1 MAISASIPLTG
12 VPFPKH
18 EYDRRL
24 QAVMDRIER
33 AGLDGIAVTAHSHQR
48 YLTGYDGSG
57 AYFGPFPLVVVP
69 GRDPVYLVRAY
80 DEDSVRAGSVIA
92 DVQPY
97 IQWKDLGPRWADAL
111 RSLGIERGRLGL
123 ELGCWGLAPADVA
136 ALEAELPDLTI
147 VDATTLVRSAT
158 AVKSPLEIETM
169 RRAMGLTRIAVS
181 TFYRSL
187 TEGATELE
195 VAHAVDE
202 AIVTGGGETRP
213 YTLVFG
219 PRTALPHG
227 EPGVN
232 RLERDQPAFI
242 EVSGFIHGYAAGLCR
257 SAVLGRHPGA
267 EALHATA
274 EEALAAGIDAIRP
287 GASAGEIDR
296 AVRGVIEDAGEA
308 AAFRHRAGYQIGID
322 WLERGN
328 ISLEP
333 GAPEILEPGMTVH
346 LPIILFRQGEFGV
359 GVSETIRV
367 TAAGREVLSGLP
379 RAIYRAA

>member
-1 MAISASIPLTG
+1 MAISPSIPLTG
-12 VPFPKH
+12 VPFPQH

-24 QAVMDRIER
+24 RAVMDRIER
-33 AGLDGIAVTAHSHQR
+33 AGIDGIAVTAHSHQR

-57 AYFGPFPLVVVP
+57 AYFGPFPLIVVP

-80 DEDSVRAGSVIA
+80 DEDAVRAASII
-92 DVQPY
+92 DDIRPY
-97 IQWKDLGPRWADAL
+97 TQWNDLGPRWADAL

-136 ALEAELPDLTI
+136 ALQAELPDLTI
-147 VDATTLVRSAT
+147 VDTTSLVRSVT
-158 AVKSPLEIETM
+158 AVKSPLEIEAM

-187 TEGATELE
+187 AEGATESE
-195 VAHAVDE
+195 VAHAVDQ
-202 AIVTGGGETRP
+202 AIVAGGGETRP

-219 PRTALPHG
+219 RRTALPHG

-242 EVSGFIHGYAAGLCR
+242 EVSGFVHGYAAGLCR
-257 SAVLGRHPGA
+257 SAVLGRHPAA
-267 EALHATA
+267 EALHAIA
-274 EEALAAGIDAIRP
+274 EEALAAGIDAIRV
-287 GASAGEIDR
+287 GASAGDIDR
-296 AVRGVIEDAGEA
+296 AVRTIVDQAGEA
-308 AAFRHRAGYQIGID
+308 ATFRHRAGYQIGID

-333 GAPEILEPGMTVH
+333 GASEILEPGMTVH

-359 GVSETIRV
+359 GVSETV
-367 TAAGREVLSGLP
+367 QVMAAGREVLSGLP